1 MNQIGKIAIFIDGAN
16 LYGCDANAIA
26 LPNRSNAQRLDQS
39 LAHNLSRE
47 RNRRSPRGLVDRNG
61 TRIEAERKN
70 ETAANSGLIRRQYEV
85 ISTADEIVHTS
96 VLPRPNKG
104 QGATGRHHRPSFFR
118 SDSPAA
124 SPRILSKG
132 HLPSRAA
139 TTPDRRANHLR
150 PVTQETD
157 PVRRGQAGT
166 GETTRPRPTT
176 RSPETA
182 WAWCPA

>member
-1 MNQIGKIAIFIDGAN
+1 LARSRYLSTARTSTAATRTRSHCQTGQTHSGWIKASRTICRAN
-16 LYGCDANAIA
+16 ETVD
-26 LPNRSNAQRLDQS
+26 
-39 LAHNLSRE
+39 
-47 RNRRSPRGLVDRNG
+47 RRGGLVDRNG